1 MTEQQEQ
8 PQQKDKIRT
17 EGKRVTI
24 NINETDKVP
33 VNDDIERG
41 GAHVKVATF
50 AAGTFEQDNVEL
62 SSLAGVL
69 TTSANTDPGTS

>member
-8 PQQKDKIRT
+8 PQQNDNIRT

-41 GAHVKVATF
+41 GAYVKTIT
-50 AAGTFEQDNVEL
+50 AGTFEQDNVEL

>member
-33 VNDDIERG
+33 VNNDIERG
-41 GAHVKVATF
+41 GAYVKTIT
-50 AAGTFEQDNVEL
+50 AGTFEQDNVEL

-69 TTSANTDPGTS
+69 TTSAITDPGTS

>member
-8 PQQKDKIRT
+8 PQQKDKIPT

-41 GAHVKVATF
+41 GAYVKTIT
-50 AAGTFEQDNVEL
+50 AGTFEQDNVEL

>member
-41 GAHVKVATF
+41 GAYVKTIT
-50 AAGTFEQDNVEL
+50 AGTFEQDNVEL